1 MNLFFRLIRIIIHA
15 LYRQKL
21 HFLDT
26 GVVTFRVLPLDLDIN
41 RHMTNSRYLSMMDLG
56 RTDLL
61 IRTGL
66 ARLTWKKKWGGSVL
80 GAATIRWR
88 RGLTPFQKFEIH
100 TRVIGWDE
108 KAFYLD
114 QKVLAQEHVIAHA
127 IVKAIFINRK
137 GSISASDIV
146 DMLGKKDVHTPSPEL
161 PEAVKHWKASEDAMR
176 EDGYAFA
183 KMHFK
188 NEQE

>member
-1 MNLFFRLIRIIIHA
+1 MNLFFRLICIILHA

-21 HFLDT
+21 HFLET
-26 GVVTFRVLPLDLDIN
+26 GIVTFRVLPFDLDIN

-66 ARLTWKKKWGGSVL
+66 ARLTWKMKWGSVL

-88 RGLTPFQKFEIH
+88 RGLELFQKFEIH

-108 KAFYLD
+108 KWFYLD
-114 QKVLAQEHVIAHA
+114 QKVVTKEHVIAHG
-127 IVKAIFINRK
+127 IVKAIFVSRN
-137 GSISASDIV
+137 GSIPAGELV
-146 DMLGKKDVHTPSPEL
+146 DMLGKKGIHTPSPEL
-161 PEAVKHWKASEDAMR
+161 PDAVKHWKDSEDAMR
-176 EDGYAFA
+176 QDGYDFA
-183 KMHFK
+183 RTHFE
-188 NEQE
+188 NEQES

>member
-15 LYRQKL
+15 FFRPKL

-26 GVVTFRVLPLDLDIN
+26 GIVTFRVLPFDLDIN

-66 ARLTWKKKWGGSVL
+66 AQLTWKKKWGSVL

-88 RGLTPFQKFEIH
+88 RGLKHFQKFEIH
-100 TRVIGWDE
+100 THVIGWND
-108 KAFYLD
+108 KWFFLD
-114 QKVLAQEHVIAHA
+114 QKVLTSEHVIAHA
-127 IVKAIFINRK
+127 IVKAIFVSRE
-137 GSISASDIV
+137 GSISAGDLV
-146 DMLGKKDVHTPSPEL
+146 DMVGGKGDHTSSPDL
-161 PEAVKHWKASEDAMR
+161 PEAVKHWLASEDAMR
-176 EDGYAFA
+176 QDGYDFA
-183 KMHFK
+183 KKHFK
-188 NEQE
+188 KQE

>member
-1 MNLFFRLIRIIIHA
+1 MNLIFRLIRIIIHA
-15 LYRQKL
+15 FYRQKL

-26 GVVTFRVLPLDLDIN
+26 GIVAFRVLPFDLDIN

-66 ARLTWKKKWGGSVL
+66 AQLTWKKKWGSVL

-88 RGLTPFQKFEIH
+88 RGLSPFQKFEIH
-100 TRVIGWDE
+100 THVIGWDE
-108 KAFYLD
+108 KWFYLD
-114 QKVLAQEHVIAHA
+114 QKILTKDHLIAHA
-127 IVKAIFINRK
+127 IVKAIFVNRE
-137 GSISASDIV
+137 GSIPASTLV
-146 DMLGKKDVHTPSPEL
+146 DLLGKKGEHTPSPEL
-161 PEAVKHWKASEDAMR
+161 PEAVKHWTASEDAMR

-183 KMHFK
+183 KTHFK